1 MSKNT
6 RARAG
11 QSSIR
16 NPAFSQ
22 PFADHSN
29 AAEPTAHVDLEYPS
43 SVPTFTVNPT
53 QLSSSSTPL
62 PWFSAFG
69 RKDANAPL
77 PSEIDPKYS
86 DPAYYSSSSTYGK
99 NGRNTSHTAKKP
111 EGHIKRPPNCFL
123 LFRSHVKES
132 GIRIPDA
139 LKPIIKEKLR
149 EKRKVQKSNGED
161 DDESDDDDDNDD
173 DEQSVSKI
181 SGILWDFLP
190 AAEKSFFRARAAH
203 AKAMHKKLYPNYK
216 YSPQVKDKSV
226 KRRVGKKMA
235 PEKRERLEEVAG
247 VLVREM
253 GWATEGEVKQRSQTP
268 STKAATPALEA
279 GPSTSALGAAHGETV
294 FGVTG
299 YEHQHPH
306 LYGKTGSAPP
316 SSYDAGVMGVPMG
329 TAPVDPSAYNGPR
342 MERRT
347 SSCPPPNA
355 HLSWAEVPPT
365 HTPPASTSYQAL
377 YPQQPQAMYPPAQ
390 AHPWATYAAAPAPAP
405 VPQNMYAA
413 PDQSQHSSPQTFS
426 SSAPPS
432 VLLETPPFHP
442 QLQHPTYVAA
452 PMSASSQQPAV
463 YDPAFQ
469 ASQQL
474 QQQQFGD
481 YSIQP
486 TQPTQAYTF
495 VQPTAASKASGEDQG
510 ELQLTIVDPN
520 YTFPPLNPSPT
531 GSPRS
536 GSPPRAPSQRDANN
550 KRQFTRQHHHSPLGK
565 QTMTVRDRKVN
576 RLNTASPER
585 TQTSAGSP
593 YTPSTATAAA
603 PPLLSPTP
611 ITPISSVSLHQQ
623 AGQQQ
628 AQSLDDIGIEFNL
641 PMHGNAEPGTTE
653 FHFPAG
659 GESGLFD
666 SYGLLGGAN
675 PNVLLGDVALGMHEE
690 GQGSQGY
697 AAQFQSQPFSQDVG
711 PLGVPI
717 DALYGASDEVFDPSH
732 YIADGQDESVAAP
745 AVDLSTAVQDELPM
759 TSAQQLEYDMM
770 EWRRASEG
778 QQGAQEAAP
787 RRASVM
793 LSQALGGEVGF
804 ALYGFDANSSATPA
818 GAQDA
823 PAPRGGYEMVSGQA
837 GVEASSAFNMGF
849 DFQNEIQFGN
859 QAHPPA
865 TSYGNVYGQGPL
877 GTVVE
882 ERERASS
889 EEADDTKRFSRDSTG
904 HWVASSA

>member
-1 MSKNT
+1 MEFPT
-6 RARAG
+6 
-11 QSSIR
+11 
-16 NPAFSQ
+16 PA
-22 PFADHSN
+22 
-29 AAEPTAHVDLEYPS
+29 
-43 SVPTFTVNPT
+43 
-53 QLSSSSTPL
+53 
-62 PWFSAFG
+62 
-69 RKDANAPL
+69 
-77 PSEIDPKYS
+77 
-86 DPAYYSSSSTYGK
+86 
-99 NGRNTSHTAKKP
+99 
-111 EGHIKRPPNCFL
+111 
-123 LFRSHVKES
+123 ES
-132 GIRIPDA
+132 
-139 LKPIIKEKLR
+139 LR
-149 EKRKVQKSNGED
+149 EFE
-161 DDESDDDDDNDD
+161 
-173 DEQSVSKI
+173 
-181 SGILWDFLP
+181 
-190 AAEKSFFRARAAH
+190 FF
-203 AKAMHKKLYPNYK
+203 
-216 YSPQVKDKSV
+216 
-226 KRRVGKKMA
+226 
-235 PEKRERLEEVAG
+235 PE
-247 VLVREM
+247 
-253 GWATEGEVKQRSQTP
+253 
-268 STKAATPALEA
+268 
-279 GPSTSALGAAHGETV
+279 
-294 FGVTG
+294 
-299 YEHQHPH
+299 
-306 LYGKTGSAPP
+306 TGSCLC
-316 SSYDAGVMGVPMG
+316 VV
-329 TAPVDPSAYNGPR
+329 
-342 MERRT
+342 RRT
-347 SSCPPPNA
+347 DRSVC
-355 HLSWAEVPPT
+355 W
-365 HTPPASTSYQAL
+365 
-377 YPQQPQAMYPPAQ
+377 YPQ
-390 AHPWATYAAAPAPAP
+390 
-405 VPQNMYAA
+405 
-413 PDQSQHSSPQTFS
+413 DQSQHSSPQTFS

-452 PMSASSQQPAV
+452 PVSASQQPAV

-486 TQPTQAYTF
+486 TQPAQAYTF
-495 VQPTAASKASGEDQG
+495 VQATAASKASGEDQG

-593 YTPSTATAAA
+593 YTPSTATAAG

-611 ITPISSVSLHQQ
+611 ITPISSSSLHQQ

-628 AQSLDDIGIEFNL
+628 AQSIDDIGIEFNL
-641 PMHGNAEPGTTE
+641 PMHASTDGTDGFQFPGT
-653 FHFPAG
+653 A

-675 PNVLLGDVALGMHEE
+675 PNVLLGDVALGMHED

-697 AAQFQSQPFSQDVG
+697 QFQSQPYGQDVG
-711 PLGVPI
+711 PLGVPL
-717 DALYGASDEVFDPSH
+717 DALYGATEDAGALEPFDPSH
-732 YIADGQDESVAAP
+732 YIADGQDESIAAP
-745 AVDLSTAVQDELPM
+745 AVDLSTAVRDELPM

-804 ALYGFDANSSATPA
+804 ALYGFEANSAATAA

-823 PAPRGGYEMVSGQA
+823 PTPRGGYEMVSGQA
-837 GVEASSAFNMGF
+837 GIEGSSAFNMGF

-865 TSYGNVYGQGPL
+865 TSYSNVYGQGPL